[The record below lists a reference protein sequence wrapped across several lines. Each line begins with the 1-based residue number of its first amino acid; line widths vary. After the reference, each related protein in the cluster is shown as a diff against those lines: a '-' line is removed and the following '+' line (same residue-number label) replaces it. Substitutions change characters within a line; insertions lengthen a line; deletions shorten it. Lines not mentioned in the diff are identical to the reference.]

1 MEKVILKSI
10 LDPESKQCCV
20 KDGTAVSLEF
30 HSPFNVLNGDYIVTE
45 SKAGRGRG
53 GSRLLKVTSV
63 TDPAMV
69 IDTLQV
75 DGEPKALGTPTSEY
89 FKCVV
94 VDGTRYE
101 GENIQTPAPTPFH
114 REPTGFYQRSD
125 QREKAEA
132 RVAGA
137 TVTKSQLATNALQ
150 KILSENPNAHIL
162 LGTHSNNKAHPL
174 NGEWVVESSTVEGN
188 AMVLNLRGL
197 NNTNLT
203 AQFDVQRDI
212 GLIDRIDTIRY
223 S

>member
-1 MEKVILKSI
+1 MDKIILKSI
-10 LDPESKQCCV
+10 LDPQSKQCCV
-20 KDGTAVSLEF
+20 KEGTAVTLEF
-30 HSPFNVLNGDYIVTE
+30 HTPFNVLDGDYIVTE

-53 GSRLLKVTSV
+53 GSRLLKITSV
-63 TDPAMV
+63 ADPAMV

-101 GENIQTPAPTPFH
+101 GESIQTLAPSAIQ
-114 REPTGFYQRSD
+114 RQPTGFYQRSD

-132 RVAGA
+132 RVANA
-137 TVTKSQLATNALQ
+137 AVTKSQLATNALQ

-162 LGTHSNNKAHPL
+162 LGTHSNNRAHPL
-174 NGEWVVESSTVEGN
+174 NGEWIVESSVIEGN

-197 NNTNLT
+197 NNSNLT

-212 GLIDRIDTIRY
+212 NLIDRIDTIRY